1 MKKIS
6 KIFKIIVA
14 VIMAMTLIRISTVK
28 AENGI
33 VTVNENSSVVITNV
47 SGEIVEI
54 TVDMFDLSSTDW
66 VCIHDSQGMVGYLY
80 LDESFDRIPLNNLG
94 DKLICSPISGE
105 AFFDASLLGDNVEVT
120 YDGNKPSIGYHE
132 IRYFDEYVITNNEE
146 VDISLF
152 WLGEYN
158 INYIHMLPDGMSYE
172 TTSENGWLQVLRPG
186 ETLTFTVID
195 EGSYNITN
203 PYVGCFWYSTGNF
216 NNVDV
221 DRDISDDYTSKVT
234 EKTCDLDGTIY
245 TVTNNGEYMEIIS
258 NGTTEYEG
266 IIYDSNG
273 IRTGTVSNANAIGT
287 DIKNYIPAGGK
298 IVYTSGA
305 TTNGELTISYYS
317 MYDPVVEFSG
327 LRKAAPAEDKKIYI
341 HFPEGPLVPEGLSE
355 DDKGYYISTEV
366 TYVDTTLDQEKDTVG
381 GFSIPAIKDTTGMA
395 VVDRWYV
402 YNSETGTYYDTAA
415 ETGDTLT
422 VKPLTTG
429 IYSQLLDTYGDS
441 SEYHL
446 YVEWDISEITQ
457 SGIYNLIKDVEYTF
471 GSGTWTVEG
480 DSGVYSGDMSF
491 YVDDAAGN
499 YQLTLQ

>member
-234 EKTCDLDGTIY
+234 E
-245 TVTNNGEYMEIIS
+245 
-258 NGTTEYEG
+258 
-266 IIYDSNG
+266 
-273 IRTGTVSNANAIGT
+273 
-287 DIKNYIPAGGK
+287 
-298 IVYTSGA
+298 
-305 TTNGELTISYYS
+305 
-317 MYDPVVEFSG
+317 
-327 LRKAAPAEDKKIYI
+327 
-341 HFPEGPLVPEGLSE
+341 
-355 DDKGYYISTEV
+355 
-366 TYVDTTLDQEKDTVG
+366 
-381 GFSIPAIKDTTGMA
+381 
-395 VVDRWYV
+395 W
-402 YNSETGTYYDTAA
+402 
-415 ETGDTLT
+415 
-422 VKPLTTG
+422 
-429 IYSQLLDTYGDS
+429 
-441 SEYHL
+441 
-446 YVEWDISEITQ
+446 
-457 SGIYNLIKDVEYTF
+457 
-471 GSGTWTVEG
+471 
-480 DSGVYSGDMSF
+480 
-491 YVDDAAGN
+491 
-499 YQLTLQ
+499 